1 MRQSKSQTVS
11 KNRKTHE
18 KVVSKGLYGRWWR
31 RVMGTCLRVTLSWAK
46 TSSWL
51 LCICLLA
58 CWPLGGPHCLLL
70 YSIFKDFSFLTPT
83 SATYWLASISLMTQ
97 CGDAFIGSHIQG
109 CHEYCTSFF
118 PDDPFPVTSA
128 LRHKLP
134 SLSVRFKT
142 NLLMRLTNLQTAS
155 FVTLVL
161 SFAILLPCAP
171 SPVAQKHF

>member
-1 MRQSKSQTVS
+1 
-11 KNRKTHE
+11 
-18 KVVSKGLYGRWWR
+18 
-31 RVMGTCLRVTLSWAK
+31 LRATLSWAK

-58 CWPLGGPHCLLL
+58 CWPLGGPHYLLL
-70 YSIFKDFSFLTPT
+70 YCIFKDFSFLTPT
-83 SATYWLASISLMTQ
+83 SATYWLASISLMSQ

-109 CHEYCTSFF
+109 CHEYCTSLC
-118 PDDPFPVTSA
+118 PDDPFPVTPA
-128 LRHKLP
+128 LRHKLS

-142 NLLMRLTNLQTAS
+142 NLLMRLTNLQTAT